1 MLAAAPD
8 ARWRRPS
15 SALLTGSALVLAV
28 RLLTRPA
35 SFWEYDEFLFAR
47 GVEQF
52 DPIHHRPHPP
62 GYPLL
67 IGLGKLLRLPF
78 GDSFHALVALSVV
91 SSLVGFV
98 ALFAAFRHLAAA
110 ALPEAERAAAERI
123 ALTGALLFHL
133 SPAMLIHGPMP
144 MSDPPALMFL
154 SLALWSATHLGK
166 VPRAGRSD
174 ASEPSAASGPAALSA
189 AREGSGIWA
198 AAATGAF
205 VSAAIGCRPQLAV
218 ALLPMLAATLL
229 LARDA
234 RQRALVLSSFTV
246 VSLAWFLPLL
256 AAVGGPFGLSTLL
269 AKQGQLVAKYD
280 AHFARLSW
288 SLPRLAA
295 RFLAHPWG
303 DRWTSLPVLA
313 LAAAGI
319 AALVRSGVRRL
330 RPLLPLATLAAVH
343 LAFCLAVMEPSDGVR
358 YALPAV
364 LAVAFAAAFGLAA
377 LLRRLPVLRA
387 SRALQAAA
395 LYAVALLLAIG
406 FGAYAGTLLVARSTT
421 PSPTVQAV
429 RWAQRN
435 LPRRTVFLVE
445 PSLES
450 AASYLLSDRLIDRV
464 CPGLNRFSGKRGLP
478 LFLLGDGEST
488 WPDARTFRWP
498 ESDAYGKLTRNHYRV
513 VSLSPIPPSHRY
525 AAGPGVFLFE
535 PNVREE
541 RFRWLAPEASL
552 VVYPR
557 GGRSLALTFGLQDG
571 VPLADNQV
579 AVALGGA
586 AAVQVRV
593 ERGRKARV
601 VVPLPDAAEVAVS
614 LRSSA
619 SFIASSTGGSAD
631 GRRVAVQLLD
641 VEVLGG

>member
-1 MLAAAPD
+1 MLAAAPN

-15 SALLTGSALVLAV
+15 SALLAGSALVLAI

-35 SFWEYDEFLFAR
+35 SFWEYDEYLFAR

-67 IGLGKLLRLPF
+67 IGLGKLFRLAF

-98 ALFAAFRHLAAA
+98 ALFAAFRRLAMA
-110 ALPEAERAAAERI
+110 ALPEAESAAAERI
-123 ALTGALLFHL
+123 ALAGALLFHL

-154 SLALWSATHLGK
+154 SLALWAATHLGA
-166 VPRAGRSD
+166 VPRAGRAG
-174 ASEPSAASGPAALSA
+174 ASEPSAESGSPAQNALS
-189 AREGSGIWA
+189 GFWP

-218 ALLPMLAATLL
+218 ALLPTLAATLL
-229 LARDA
+229 LARGA
-234 RQRALVLSSFTV
+234 RQRALVLLSFTL

-256 AAVGGPFGLSTLL
+256 VAVGGPFGLSTLL

-280 AHFARLSW
+280 AHFARMSW

-295 RFLAHPWG
+295 RFIAHPWG

-319 AALVRSGVRRL
+319 AALVRAGVRRL
-330 RPLLPLATLAAVH
+330 GVLLPLATLAVAH
-343 LAFCLAVMEPSDGVR
+343 LTFCLAVMEPSDGVR

-364 LAVAFAAAFGLAA
+364 VAVAFAAAFGLSA
-377 LLRRLPVLRA
+377 LLRRAPVLHA
-387 SRALQAAA
+387 SRALQATA
-395 LYAVALLLAIG
+395 LYAVTVLLAAG

-429 RWAQRN
+429 RWAQQN

-478 LFLLGDGEST
+478 LYLLGDGEST

-557 GGRSLALTFGLQDG
+557 GGRSLALTFGLQEG
-571 VPLADNQV
+571 VPLPDNQV

-601 VVPLPDAAEVAVS
+601 VVPLPDVAEIAVS

-619 SFIASSTGGSAD
+619 SFVARSTGGSAD

-641 VEVLGG
+641 VEVLGV